1 MNNPHLVQNYCYSGM
16 LACVW
21 ALTWERRDLIW
32 NLISCHV
39 SSVHLNM
46 SSECESGR
54 ELVRDLSKKNGNLRD
69 QEGFEIKGAI
79 TSHGR
84 ALLWTERRGYDP
96 CCSPVIMWVELHTE
110 VMRRTEQL
118 QLLRKAAVWVRQ
130 SWEVEAL
137 TKTLWKFHCYNKRI
151 CRVIMW

>member
-96 CCSPVIMWVELHTE
+96 LLFTCYHVSGTSHGSHEAHRATPAVEEGCCLGKT
-110 VMRRTEQL
+110 VMGSGSVDENTVKVP
-118 QLLRKAAVWVRQ
+118 LL
-130 SWEVEAL
+130 
-137 TKTLWKFHCYNKRI
+137 
-151 CRVIMW
+151 